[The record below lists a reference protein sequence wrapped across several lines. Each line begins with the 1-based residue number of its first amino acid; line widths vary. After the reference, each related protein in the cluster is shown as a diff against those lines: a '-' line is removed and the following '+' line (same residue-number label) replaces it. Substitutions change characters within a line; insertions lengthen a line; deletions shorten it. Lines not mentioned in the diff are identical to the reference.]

1 MSFEQTRQPA
11 VAGMFYPSDK
21 DGLSESIL
29 QAFLDSKFGPGKLPP
44 MPRYE
49 ERIYGIV
56 TPHAGITY
64 SGAVAAN
71 GFYEISPSNYEN
83 IVMIGPNHYGIGSKV
98 AIMKNGVWGTPL
110 GTVEINSQLAHLIEK
125 NSTLIK
131 DDEFAHSRDHC
142 LEVQIP
148 FFLFIWKREFRI
160 VPIVMIS
167 QDMQTSLDVGRS
179 IAKTV
184 SGPDTLLVASSDFTH
199 YESNEEAH
207 RKDIKLIDSILKLD
221 VANFYSVL
229 EREQI
234 SACGYGAI
242 ATVMTAAKL
251 RGATHGK
258 LLRYATSGDVTGDNN
273 AVVGYSSIIFI

>member
-1 MSFEQTRQPA
+1 LSFVQTRQPA

-21 DGLSESIL
+21 DGLSKSIL
-29 QAFLDSKFGPGKLPP
+29 QAFLDSRFGPGKLPP
-44 MPRYE
+44 MPRSE

-71 GFYEISPSNYEN
+71 GFYEISPSNYED

-98 AIMKNGVWGTPL
+98 AIMKNGTWGTPL
-110 GTVEINSQLAHLIEK
+110 GTVEINSELAQLIEK

-148 FFLFIWKREFRI
+148 FFLFIWKSEFRI

-251 RGATHGK
+251 RGATQGK
-258 LLRYATSGDVTGDNN
+258 LLRYATSGDVTGDKD
-273 AVVGYSSIIFI
+273 AVVGYSSIIFT